1 MNTAGQN
8 YSFECGAFCL
18 RADQTATV
26 EVDQKLLEELRPER
40 VDLRAQAA
48 VSAKE
53 GATAVSTLIRR
64 RHALVAAKLAQLQ
77 RTRWRANKASNS
89 ANMPMLSEA
98 ESMFADGDWC
108 SDAVPGIVCAGIG
121 VASST
126 LSSGRPV
133 KINCSNAVDNF
144 MSFELG
150 NGGDII
156 LGVAAYTSS
165 DVEMPVTSGILDVVI
180 AAINRHANRQINVR
194 HAWVLILG
202 PGRVRVC
209 KVEHNAIRF
218 SAVQFTADSVGIHLL
233 GAALAFVALAEDWKL
248 GSDPTMRWCENIRC
262 WEIDCPDPDDKDRV
276 VYAPREPV
284 FMSDSFFGRYTL
296 CFAVALGPFDTE
308 YKYMVKDSWQQV
320 PADLEDDELLDEIG
334 ILRGLRDVLD
344 TDKCKSGLFQ
354 CLVHGGTVQVNNTC
368 DSTSTAPTHRLHR
381 RMLSGPV
388 GISLY
393 DVRNEQVVAA
403 AVADAMLSHAMI
415 LKYTGIIHCDVSPG
429 NILAAKQADG
439 TFRGVLIDMDNAVPL
454 SGQQNIKT
462 TGLVGTYPFM
472 GIANMEGLDVPRT
485 AVDDCES
492 ALVVLM
498 YWAAPPLRRNA
509 LGERLSFT
517 GPNGAAEFRRQM
529 FASSEELDKVI
540 ATYID
545 TTCVFTIWLIR
556 ALYDALFA
564 YPECKGTG
572 LGNQAFDPIIQ
583 RVYFADI
590 LHQRFLAVMARFLY
604 HYRSGTLVRLLLPVP
619 PDIGGLRASQN
630 RANWPQ

>member
-1 MNTAGQN
+1 MNTAGQ
-8 YSFECGAFCL
+8 
-18 RADQTATV
+18 TTV
-26 EVDQKLLEELRPER
+26 EADQKLLEELQPEC

-64 RHALVAAKLAQLQ
+64 RHALVAAKLARLQ
-77 RTRWRANKASNS
+77 RTRWRVNKASNA

-108 SDAVPGIVCAGIG
+108 ADTVPGIVCAGIG
-121 VASST
+121 VVSST

-133 KINCSNAVDNF
+133 RIKCSNAVDNF

-180 AAINRHANRQINVR
+180 AAMDRHANRQINVR

-248 GSDPTMRWCENIRC
+248 GSDPTMRWRENIRR
-262 WEIDCPDPDDKDRV
+262 WEIDCPDPEDKDRV

-344 TDKCKSGLFQ
+344 TDECKSGLFQ
-354 CLVHGGTVQVNNTC
+354 CLVHGGTVQVNNTR

-388 GISLY
+388 GVSLY

-429 NILAAKQADG
+429 NILAVKQADG
-439 TFRGVLIDMDNAVPL
+439 TVRGVLIDMDNAVPL

-462 TGLVGTYPFM
+462 AGPVGTYPFM
-472 GIANMEGLDVPRT
+472 SIASMEGLDVPRT

-498 YWAAPPLRRNA
+498 YWAALPLRRNA
-509 LGERLSFT
+509 LSERLSFT
-517 GPNGAAEFRRQM
+517 GPNGAADFRR
-529 FASSEELDKVI
+529 
-540 ATYID
+540 
-545 TTCVFTIWLIR
+545 
-556 ALYDALFA
+556 
-564 YPECKGTG
+564 
-572 LGNQAFDPIIQ
+572 
-583 RVYFADI
+583 
-590 LHQRFLAVMARFLY
+590 
-604 HYRSGTLVRLLLPVP
+604 
-619 PDIGGLRASQN
+619 
-630 RANWPQ
+630 